1 MYCSSPNEEKR
12 HKGKNSRSFRQKL
25 QKQFDKESP
34 KTSCLPSFGT
44 SGTTPS
50 SNMEERNPTER
61 SILTSLSNLSDT
73 KKVFRTSAEKI
84 SKTFNNVRTSI
95 GSFSQVSLNEFFKLS
110 SICFELGMVHSRL
123 HKHASCVRPCMTPDF
138 VFRP

>member
-12 HKGKNSRSFRQKL
+12 HKAKNSRSFRQKL

-50 SNMEERNPTER
+50 SNMEERNSTER

-95 GSFSQVSLNEFFKLS
+95 GSFSQVNRYVFLLS
-110 SICFELGMVHSRL
+110 SDPIICSELGILDYSVNIR
-123 HKHASCVRPCMTPDF
+123 KNR
-138 VFRP
+138 